1 MKKETVLN
9 IFWCILL
16 IIGGGVAYKL
26 SKNPDEILIIYIA
39 YVTLLYAFIKCIQNN
54 IDSNK
59 PRKIFI
65 LEECDNDELLQ
76 YRLNTELKNL
86 NKQGFTV
93 DYVKI
98 MPIKKFIKVLYKAY
112 IIYY

>member
-1 MKKETVLN
+1 MAMRNNIGKDKPMK
-9 IFWCILL
+9 
-16 IIGGGVAYKL
+16 
-26 SKNPDEILIIYIA
+26 ILI
-39 YVTLLYAFIKCIQNN
+39 
-54 IDSNK
+54 
-59 PRKIFI
+59 
-65 LEECDNDELLQ
+65 LEPCDKDELLQ